1 MKDLEKLRSKLS
13 EVDLK
18 IIDLIHERQVLAEE
32 IGAYKRDKG
41 QPTRDYI
48 REKQVIELAQSHAK
62 SLDVDTHLVVDLMQ
76 LLIKSSLKTQE
87 FARVKEEGQG
97 SGKRALVIGGSGR
110 MGGWFV
116 EFLMLQ
122 GFTVDI
128 ADPIESESGSQHY
141 STWEEANDDYTI
153 TVVAAPLRQSID
165 ILQAMLNAKRRGIIF
180 DIGSIKSPIQSILK
194 DMVNSGMQVTSIHP
208 MFGPDSDLLTGKQ
221 IIFMDIDQHNTHQE
235 VKKLFESTT
244 AQLIDMSIENH
255 DYAIAYV
262 LGLSHMINIA
272 FAKVLASTDDNRAVL
287 PKLSST
293 TFKDQLNVAK
303 RVTDENPHLYFEIQ
317 HLNEHSLKTIKEL
330 NAAINEITQAITKGQ
345 EETFVAMMEEGQ
357 SYFNKNE

>member
-1 MKDLEKLRSKLS
+1 MIIIPFVPISVFEEVIKSISSLVKKDALLIDVCSVKESPIKSMKD
-13 EVDLK
+13 
-18 IIDLIHERQVLAEE
+18 
-32 IGAYKRDKG
+32 
-41 QPTRDYI
+41 
-48 REKQVIELAQSHAK
+48 
-62 SLDVDTHLVVDLMQ
+62 Q
-76 LLIKSSLKTQE
+76 LPENIQ
-87 FARVKEEGQG
+87 
-97 SGKRALVIGGSGR
+97 
-110 MGGWFV
+110 
-116 EFLMLQ
+116 
-122 GFTVDI
+122 
-128 ADPIESESGSQHY
+128 
-141 STWEEANDDYTI
+141 
-153 TVVAAPLRQSID
+153 
-165 ILQAMLNAKRRGIIF
+165 ILG
-180 DIGSIKSPIQSILK
+180 
-194 DMVNSGMQVTSIHP
+194 THP

-221 IIFMDIDQHNTHQE
+221 IIFMDIDKQNTHQE

-330 NAAINEITQAITKGQ
+330 NVAINEITQAIVQGQ
-345 EETFVAMMEEGQ
+345 EETFVAMMKEGQ
-357 SYFNKNE
+357 SYFDKNE